1 MAAPVIVNGDTSLVL
16 INTKDLTAGQAAV
29 VLLSSVSYP
38 GRTVT
43 IRDSIG
49 YLSSPQMIVV
59 STQHGVQFADGSS
72 RVFITQP
79 YGYLTVTT
87 RDPYSWDLKNSYGF
101 PQNQSIANTLSLTT
115 SSVTTSNLYSQ
126 LYVSTPYLMTHTL
139 NVTSTT
145 EVYGPSFVSTLL
157 IGNPQIT
164 SNLLNTEPGY
174 SLYSQGS
181 AKLYGNTFV
190 EGSATF
196 TGAVSTGSNL
206 FVLGNISSLGSFGAR
221 GDIMTLGNILAG
233 NGGIIAN
240 NLDVRGTAT
249 LGGPATFSNSLTI
262 NSNLTVQNSVSSV
275 YYTTSTLQVLDSI
288 TFQEKYITYRGA
300 DLLFSDAVTA
310 PGISTMNL
318 TASNGIQTS
327 NLIVYGTITADQAP
341 QLLLSSTAITNP
353 QGSFTVSSLVA
364 NTATFSNTVSTQ
376 QLQASS
382 LIVSTILLSGNIVAP
397 MGGYMNINT
406 VVAST
411 VSTGVFYADSF
422 SARNFTTNAL
432 SIAQLNVTSSFV
444 ADNVGIFQARN
455 VAIDNTGGTIST
467 GSLYLANLLA
477 TSTIVNSSGLF
488 DTNSG
493 SMYIT
498 ASNVFLDSAT
508 TSSLTASTLATSSLT
523 ATRITIGTAPRV
535 GINGPSFV
543 ADNTLYPST
552 NVVVTG
558 GPGDYLTPFLV
569 SNVAP
574 PGIGAGQPYTVNMS
588 FMLTMNGPIIP
599 GYYATVMGFTLF
611 PNGEANSIIS
621 LRTDNDTTNITTLYG
636 LYGPNQSYVTP
647 PGTGGI
653 PLPSGSNPASFLR
666 VTGTMYGASAFSL
679 QFQSRSNDNFSG
691 IDPNASI
698 TINNGVIRWPY
709 YLNGTT
715 IQNSLND
722 MAIRNVYYYGGLNF
736 ASDPLLKE
744 EVEAADLAR
753 CYATVEQLPL
763 RRYKYIDSY
772 LSTFKTRDTHRLGF
786 LATEVE
792 QVFPKSVTYTEIP
805 ALHST
810 FRVIDSQQIEM
821 AHIGATQHLMGRV
834 NSLYSTLE
842 GLKAQVSTTKNLVQ
856 M

>member
-1 MAAPVIVNGDTSLVL
+1 MATPVIVNGDTSLVL

-29 VLLSSVSYP
+29 VLLSSVTYP

-49 YLSSPQMIVV
+49 YLSSPQTIVV
-59 STQHGVQFADGSS
+59 STQQGVQFADGSS
-72 RVFITQP
+72 RVLITQP

-87 RDPYSWDLKNSYGF
+87 RDPYSWDLKNSFGF
-101 PQNQSIANTLSLTT
+101 PQNQSIANSLSLTT

-126 LYVSTPYLMTHTL
+126 LYVSTPYLTTHTL

-145 EVYGPSFVSTLL
+145 AVYGPSFASTLL
-157 IGNPQIT
+157 VGDPQAT
-164 SNLLNTEPGY
+164 SNLLVNEPGY
-174 SLYSQGS
+174 SLYSEGS

-190 EGSATF
+190 EGAGSY
-196 TGAVSTGSNL
+196 TGSVSTGSNL
-206 FVLGNISSLGSFGAR
+206 FVLGNNSSLGTFGAR
-221 GDIMTLGNILAG
+221 GDIMTLGNFIAA
-233 NGGIIAN
+233 NGSIIAN

-249 LGGPATFSNSLTI
+249 LRGAATFSNSLTI
-262 NSNLTVQNSVSSV
+262 NSTLLVQTSVSSV
-275 YYTTSTLQVLDSI
+275 YYTTSTLQLLSSI
-288 TFQEKYITYRGA
+288 AFQEKYITYRGA
-300 DLLFSDAVTA
+300 DLLFSDTVTV
-310 PGISTMNL
+310 PGISTLNL

-327 NLIVYGTITADQAP
+327 NLSVYGTITADQTP
-341 QLLLSSTAITNP
+341 QFLLSSTAIVNP

-364 NTATFSNTVSTQ
+364 NTATCSNTLSTQ
-376 QLQASS
+376 QLQTSS
-382 LIVSTILLSGNIVAP
+382 ITASTILLSGNIVAP

-406 VVAST
+406 VVMNT
-411 VSTGVFYADSF
+411 VSTGLLYADTFTALS
-422 SARNFTTNAL
+422 FTTNTL
-432 SIAQLNVTSSFV
+432 GIAELDVTSSFV
-444 ADNVGIFQARN
+444 ANN
-455 VAIDNTGGTIST
+455 VATFELKNVPIDNTGGTIST
-467 GSLYLANLLA
+467 GSLYAANLLA

-488 DTNSG
+488 DTASG
-493 SMYIT
+493 GLYIM

-508 TSSLTASTLATSSLT
+508 TSSITASTLATSSLT
-523 ATRITIGTAPRV
+523 ATRITMGAAPPV

-569 SNVAP
+569 SNVTP

-588 FMLTMNGPIIP
+588 FMLNMNGPVLP
-599 GYYATVMGFTLF
+599 GYYATVMGFNLF
-611 PNGEANSIIS
+611 PNGEADSIIS
-621 LRTDNDTTNITTLYG
+621 LRTDNDATNIMTLYG
-636 LYGPNQSYVTP
+636 LYGPTQSYVTP
-647 PGTGGI
+647 PDTGGI
-653 PLPSGSNPASFLR
+653 PLPSGSNPASFLH

-691 IDPNASI
+691 IDSNASI

-722 MAIRNVYYYGGLNF
+722 MSIRNIYYYGGLNF

-744 EVEAADLAR
+744 EVEPADLAR

-772 LSTFKTRDTHRLGF
+772 LSTFKTKDAHRLGF

-805 ALHST
+805 ALQST

-834 NSLYSTLE
+834 NHLYSTLE
-842 GLKAQVSTTKNLVQ
+842 GLKLEVSTTKNLV
-856 M
+856 